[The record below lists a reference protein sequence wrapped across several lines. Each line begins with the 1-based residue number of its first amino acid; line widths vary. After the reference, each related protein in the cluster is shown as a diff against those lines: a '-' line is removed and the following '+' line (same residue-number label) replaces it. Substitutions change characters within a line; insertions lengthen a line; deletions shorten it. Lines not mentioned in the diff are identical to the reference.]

1 MKPARKPGGAA
12 LVAAGIFLSR
22 IAGLVRESVFAAY
35 FGNSAAA
42 DAFKAAFRIPNFLQN
57 LFGEGVLSASFIP
70 VYAGLEARGKHEE
83 AGKVAGAVFA
93 ILALLTSFIVFAGV
107 LATPLFIDLIAPG
120 FQGETR
126 QLTISLVRIFF
137 PGAGLLVMSAWC
149 LGILNSHRRF
159 FLSYSVPVLWNIA
172 MIGGLV
178 WFGPRSTEN
187 RLAVVVAWASV
198 IGSAAQFV
206 AQLPVVWG
214 LVPNLRLGLA
224 THLDSVRTVIGN
236 FGPVFLSRGVVQ
248 VSAFIDQI
256 MATYLPTGAV
266 AALAYAQTISF
277 LPFSLFGM
285 SVSASE
291 LPEMSRAT
299 GDLAEIATYLRS
311 RLTTGLRRIAFFVIP
326 SAVAFIALGDII
338 SAAIYQRRR
347 FTHDDSIYTW
357 GILAGSGVG
366 LLATTQGRLF
376 SSAFYALKDTRTP
389 LVFAVIRVAL
399 TTVLGYLAAFH
410 LPALI
415 GIDPKW
421 GAAGLTASAGVSGW
435 IEFLL
440 LRRSLGK
447 RIGSDPVGAA
457 YLARLWAAAI
467 VSAGVAWIVKLQFA
481 HFRPEVNAAAVLLPY
496 GLLYLV
502 LAGRR

>member
-1 MKPARKPGGAA
+1 M
-12 LVAAGIFLSR
+12 
-22 IAGLVRESVFAAY
+22 
-35 FGNSAAA
+35 
-42 DAFKAAFRIPNFLQN
+42 
-57 LFGEGVLSASFIP
+57 
-70 VYAGLEARGKHEE
+70 
-83 AGKVAGAVFA
+83 AGAVFA
-93 ILALLTSFIVFAGV
+93 ILALLTSFIVLAGV

-120 FQGETR
+120 FHGETR
-126 QLTISLVRIFF
+126 LLTISLVRIFF
-137 PGAGLLVMSAWC
+137 PGAGLMVMSAWC
-149 LGILNSHRRF
+149 LAILNSHRRF

-248 VSAFIDQI
+248 VSAYIDQI

-299 GDLAEIATYLRS
+299 GDLAEIAAYLRS

-376 SSAFYALKDTRTP
+376 LGLLCLEGHPHATGFRCDPSRAHHRTR
-389 LVFAVIRVAL
+389 LSRRV
-399 TTVLGYLAAFH
+399 
-410 LPALI
+410 P
-415 GIDPKW
+415 PS
-421 GAAGLTASAGVSGW
+421 GADRYRSQMGSGW
-435 IEFLL
+435 TN
-440 LRRSLGK
+440 
-447 RIGSDPVGAA
+447 RIGRSQRLDRVPVAQ
-457 YLARLWAAAI
+457 AI
-467 VSAGVAWIVKLQFA
+467 AG
-481 HFRPEVNAAAVLLPY
+481 
-496 GLLYLV
+496 
-502 LAGRR
+502 